1 MQVGPLVEC
10 IEWHQ
15 DVPMHELHRQ
25 QHEVY
30 AKGRVYITVLVS
42 TLTTVFQVSSVSL
55 ALVCIW
61 CLRWQGI
68 YLPALVLYPWEGM
81 LVIK

>member
-1 MQVGPLVEC
+1 
-10 IEWHQ
+10 
-15 DVPMHELHRQ
+15 MHELHRQ

-61 CLRWQGI
+61 CLR
-68 YLPALVLYPWEGM
+68 
-81 LVIK
+81 

>member
-1 MQVGPLVEC
+1 
-10 IEWHQ
+10 
-15 DVPMHELHRQ
+15 MHELHHQ

-55 ALVCIW
+55 ALVCI
-61 CLRWQGI
+61 
-68 YLPALVLYPWEGM
+68 
-81 LVIK
+81 